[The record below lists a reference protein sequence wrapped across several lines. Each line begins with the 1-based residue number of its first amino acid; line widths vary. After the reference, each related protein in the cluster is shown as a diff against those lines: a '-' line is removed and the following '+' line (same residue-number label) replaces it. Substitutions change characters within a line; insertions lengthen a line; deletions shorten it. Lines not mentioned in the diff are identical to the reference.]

1 MRLPVATILLNR
13 RVRLRTRIA
22 TSCTFRHRRPLTL
35 GMMSMIIKISQVQ
48 LIIIGV
54 SLNTSRPILDPS
66 ISTRARPK
74 ANTTA
79 KNNNHLKLCAWPEKL
94 PNTLQRII
102 NLFNFVR
109 VDQLKYLKCE
119 WCEFYSDQ
127 VQCPG
132 QLPRTKAQE
141 KMPIKDSCPDDSG
154 ETRLVSLDDVHCL

>member
-1 MRLPVATILLNR
+1 MRLPVATISLNR
-13 RVRLRTRIA
+13 HVRLRTRIA
-22 TSCTFRHRRPLTL
+22 TSCSFRHRRPLTL
-35 GMMSMIIKISQVQ
+35 GMMTMIIKISQVQ

-54 SLNTSRPILDPS
+54 SMNTSRPILDPS

-102 NLFNFVR
+102 NLLNFVW
-109 VDQLKYLKCE
+109 VDRLKYLKCE

-132 QLPRTKAQE
+132 HLPRTVAQRQL
-141 KMPIKDSCPDDSG
+141 PIKDSCPDDSG
-154 ETRLVSLDDVHCL
+154 ETRLASLDDVHCL